1 MIERGRRKGCSSGG
15 APPDLNGGD
24 DADEHACDAG
34 RYEALAAIVARGSG
48 EYLSDKL
55 RQLSEEIINTEEMP

>member
-1 MIERGRRKGCSSGG
+1 MV
-15 APPDLNGGD
+15 GD

>member
-1 MIERGRRKGCSSGG
+1 MV
-15 APPDLNGGD
+15 GD

-34 RYEALAAIVARGSG
+34 HYKALAAIVALGSG